1 MPGDLG
7 SLRIPPGPRSA
18 LSGPA
23 GPLPSRSFSTPTTR
37 PVVVVGG
44 FSLSLSP
51 PPLASP
57 GSFQTRLLLPG
68 PRLGSGRGPGVGSG
82 REDRGAHKARLTP
95 DPPPTPCKAAWD
107 QRSAGWINSPPL
119 PFPAQLP
126 PKGRPPPPKVHPR
139 ADDSAGPSPHPAS
152 VPTTARGGRGLGG
165 LGSTHPRP
173 NRALTAVLFAP
184 VAAADQTAA
193 AFSSTPMRLSAW
205 CGD

>member
-1 MPGDLG
+1 M
-7 SLRIPPGPRSA
+7 
-18 LSGPA
+18 SGPA

-57 GSFQTRLLLPG
+57 GSSQTRLLLPG
-68 PRLGSGRGPGVGSG
+68 PRLGSGRGPGVGSR

-95 DPPPTPCKAAWD
+95 DPPPTPSKAAWD

-152 VPTTARGGRGLGG
+152 VPTTARGAGAWEAWGLHT
-165 LGSTHPRP
+165 LVLTEHLRP
-173 NRALTAVLFAP
+173 YYSLLLPLRTRRP
-184 VAAADQTAA
+184 PPSPPPQ
-193 AFSSTPMRLSAW
+193 
-205 CGD
+205 